1 MKRYLEIKGI
11 EIIDENGEGAAVVHD
26 IIFNKKN
33 FMICSLVVIM
43 KKVLT
48 TYGIIPFKNIKS
60 IEKSI
65 VFLGELNTIGKETY
79 ENIIPLTL
87 ERIIGMSIVDY
98 SGEKAGDAVDIIID
112 EFTGEIKAFVAT
124 RGIVDDLVEG
134 RRVFVIDEDTVIDEK
149 IRIRKNSIEMIN
161 EASIKRFLK
170 G

>member
-11 EIIDENGEGAAVVHD
+11 EIKDEKGEAAAVVHD
-26 IIFNKKN
+26 FIIDKKS

-60 IEKSI
+60 IGKSI
-65 VFLGELNTIGKETY
+65 VFFGELNTIGKETY

-87 ERIIGMSIVDY
+87 GRIIGMGIVDY
-98 SGEKAGDAVDIIID
+98 SEEKIGDAADIIID
-112 EFTGEIKAFVAT
+112 EFTGKLRAIVAS

-134 RRVFVIDEDTVIDEK
+134 RRVFVIDENTAIDKK
-149 IRIRKNSIEMIN
+149 IRIGESSIMMIN
-161 EASIKRFLK
+161 EVSIKRLLK